1 MINCLVR
8 NNFIQNNIKV
18 NAEQN
23 SLPYKFVRVKPGT
36 HDINITA
43 REGETNVPR
52 YILYYGVGESE
63 WVPWPGSTFEFYD
76 FPAPGILP
84 VNFPADYCDFE
95 RRDTLWPAG
104 YNGVDLEIRG
114 VKEFKVSVLNQ
125 YIFHWVPPFKDS
137 NGVIS
142 IKNKAITQGKA
153 PNANFVRLRN
163 YEGDWTFQKLAAN
176 KVKVSTTGF
185 ADPEGAIPQSVTN
198 MLVEQQPYQM
208 LQKMKAEL
216 AKNKA
221 LPALPEILK

>member
-1 MINCLVR
+1 MKKTVMFLAGVVSAMSLTTQAAAPNDIKLSLDK
-8 NNFIQNNIKV
+8 NNIKV
-18 NAEQN
+18 WTFKAPNNTVMSYKAETTLDVPIERAVALVFDVNNA
-23 SLPYKFVRVKPGT
+23 PK
-36 HDINITA
+36 
-43 REGETNVPR
+43 
-52 YILYYGVGESE
+52 
-63 WVPWPGSTFEFYD
+63 WVPNVAKAEVLSRDDKKGEFTLYMVLD
-76 FPAPGILP
+76 FP
-84 VNFPADYCDFE
+84 FPLKD
-95 RRDTLWPAG
+95 RDM
-104 YNGVDLEIRG
+104 V
-114 VKEFKVSVLNQ
+114 VKGKIS
-125 YIFHWVPPFKDS
+125 KDS

>member
-1 MINCLVR
+1 MKKTVMFLAGVVSAMSLTTQAAAPNDIKLSLDK
-8 NNFIQNNIKV
+8 NNIKV
-18 NAEQN
+18 WTFKAPNNTVMSYKAETTLDVPIERAVALVFDVNNA
-23 SLPYKFVRVKPGT
+23 PK
-36 HDINITA
+36 
-43 REGETNVPR
+43 
-52 YILYYGVGESE
+52 
-63 WVPWPGSTFEFYD
+63 WVPNVAKAEVLSHDDKKGEFTLYMVLD
-76 FPAPGILP
+76 FP
-84 VNFPADYCDFE
+84 FPLKD
-95 RRDTLWPAG
+95 RDM
-104 YNGVDLEIRG
+104 V
-114 VKEFKVSVLNQ
+114 VKGKIS
-125 YIFHWVPPFKDS
+125 KDS

-185 ADPEGAIPQSVTN
+185 ADPESAIPQSVTN

>member
-1 MINCLVR
+1 MKKTVMFLAGVVSAMSLTTQAAAPNDIKLSLDK
-8 NNFIQNNIKV
+8 NNIKV
-18 NAEQN
+18 WTFKAPNNTVMSYKAETTLDVPIERAVALVFDVNNA
-23 SLPYKFVRVKPGT
+23 PK
-36 HDINITA
+36 
-43 REGETNVPR
+43 
-52 YILYYGVGESE
+52 
-63 WVPWPGSTFEFYD
+63 WVPNVAKAEVLSRDDKKGEFTLYMVLD
-76 FPAPGILP
+76 FP
-84 VNFPADYCDFE
+84 FPLKD
-95 RRDTLWPAG
+95 RDM
-104 YNGVDLEIRG
+104 V
-114 VKEFKVSVLNQ
+114 VKGKIS
-125 YIFHWVPPFKDS
+125 KDS

-185 ADPEGAIPQSVTN
+185 ADPESAIPQSVTN